1 MKVLAIGDIVGAVG
15 MEALE
20 RYLDQAVAQ
29 TGADCVIA
37 NVENAA
43 YHGVLPEQVSHL
55 RRLGVQV
62 MTSGNHIFDKKAIF
76 PTLENEEYLLR
87 PLNYPAT
94 APGSGSCICTLP
106 DRRKIGVINL
116 SGQVFMEDLG
126 DPFELIDAAIDRL
139 KQETDCIVVD
149 FHAEA
154 TSEKE
159 ALGYYLDGRVSA
171 LYGTHTHVQTA
182 DERILPQG
190 TAYITDIG
198 MTGARESV
206 LGATAESALARF
218 KTKLQTRLEPA
229 QTEGV
234 LCGVVFDLCDESGR
248 ARSVQRIAIPQQ
260 RRSVCE
266 A

>member
-15 MEALE
+15 LETLE
-20 RYLDQAVAQ
+20 RYLDRAVGM
-29 TGADCVIA
+29 TGADCVIV

-43 YHGVLPEQVSHL
+43 YHGILPDQVSQIRH
-55 RRLGVQV
+55 LGVQV

-76 PTLENEEYLLR
+76 STLENEEYLLR
-87 PLNYPAT
+87 PLNYPTT
-94 APGSGSCICTLP
+94 APGSGSCIRTLP

-126 DPFELIDAAIDRL
+126 DPFALIDAAVERL
-139 KQETDCIVVD
+139 KRETDCIVVD

-171 LYGTHTHVQTA
+171 VYGTHPHVQTA

-229 QTEGV
+229 ETEGA
-234 LCGVVFDLCDESGR
+234 LCGVVIDISDETGR
-248 ARSVQRIAIPQQ
+248 ARSIQRVTIPEQ
-260 RRSVCE
+260 RRVVDE